1 MSIDRSYQPLLI
13 SLARLKL
20 RAIQASLNER
30 GVKRKPRLMVQLAA
44 GGGKTMLSAMMAAA
58 SLEKQGRVAFLCHR
72 DYLLY
77 QTANTY
83 KDMGIRH
90 SYLAAGKPLNP
101 HAKTHIGMVGSLKS
115 RQHKIETPT
124 LAFSDE
130 AHHGVAATWKEAIEK
145 WPDTTFI
152 GLSATPGAR
161 TDGRGLDEIYDDIV
175 CGPSVSELIA
185 LGALSDYRWFQGRPP
200 AELLA
205 LKLSKSDSADKQA
218 EIMDKPVIIGDMVG
232 NYKQKAMGKKA
243 VYFAPN
249 VKMSMDLADAFNA
262 AGVPFAHMDKDTP
275 DWQRKRIAKAIA
287 RGELLGFSNVAI
299 AGEGFDLA
307 AQAGMDVTIEVTGLC
322 RKTQSLPLLIQMA
335 MRCMRAK
342 SEPGLIFDHCDNYG
356 THGWL
361 PADDIEWTLQ
371 GAIRKEREVKAVQ
384 CPHCLATGYPN
395 AGCCTNCGQN
405 VADTVAAVAA
415 RAQMEIIEGELAE
428 IAKADHEAAKA
439 AATMDRKRAIASLN
453 RAEEIIAYGRER
465 GYKDGW
471 AKKLIE
477 VKRERGR
484 LVA

>member
-1 MSIDRSYQPLLI
+1 MIDRSYQPLLI
-13 SLARLKL
+13 SQARLKL
-20 RAIQASLNER
+20 REISARLKEEGIT
-30 GVKRKPRLMVQLAA
+30 RKPRLMVQLAA
-44 GGGKTMLSAMMAAA
+44 GGGKTMLSAMMASAA
-58 SLEKQGRVAFLCHR
+58 LERDGRVAFLCHR

-83 KDMGIRH
+83 KSMGIRH

-101 HAKTHIGMVGSLKS
+101 KSKTHIGMIGSLKS
-115 RQHKIETPT
+115 RQHKIEAPS

-130 AHHGVAATWKEAIEK
+130 AHHGVATTWKEAIEK

-161 TDGRGLDEIYDDIV
+161 TDGKGLDEIYDDIV

-200 AELLA
+200 AELMA
-205 LKLSKSDSADKQA
+205 LKLGRSDAADKQA
-218 EIMDKPVIIGDMVG
+218 EILDKPVIIGDMVG
-232 NYKQKAMGKKA
+232 NYRQKAMGKKA

-262 AGVPFAHMDKDTP
+262 AGVPFQHMDKDTP
-275 DWQRKRIAKAIA
+275 DWKRKSIAKAIA
-287 RGELLGFSNVAI
+287 RGELLGFTNVAI

-307 AQAGMDVTIEVTGLC
+307 AQADMDVTIEVTGLC
-322 RKTQSLPLLIQMA
+322 RKTASLPLLIQMA

-342 SEPGLIFDHCDNYG
+342 DEPGLIFDHCDNYSE
-356 THGWL
+356 HQWL
-361 PADDIEWTLQ
+361 PDDDIEWTLQ
-371 GAIRKEREVKAVQ
+371 GAIRKPREAKAVQ
-384 CPHCLATGYPN
+384 CPHCLATGYPEK
-395 AGCCTNCGQN
+395 GCCKGCGKSLSK
-405 VADTVAAVAA
+405 TVAAIAA
-415 RAQMEIIEGELAE
+415 RAQMEVIEGELAE
-428 IAKADHEAAKA
+428 VERAAHEAAKSA
-439 AATMDRKRAIASLN
+439 AVMDRKRAIASLN
-453 RAEEIIAYGRER
+453 RSEEIIAYGRKM

>member
-1 MSIDRSYQPLLI
+1 MIDRSYQHALI
-13 SLARLKL
+13 NQARLKL
-20 RAIQASLNER
+20 REISTRLAEQGI
-30 GVKRKPRLMVQLAA
+30 KRKPRLMVQLAA

-101 HAKTHIGMVGSLKS
+101 LAKTHIGMVGSLKS
-115 RQHKIETPT
+115 RQHKITPPT

-161 TDGRGLDEIYDDIV
+161 TDGKGLDEIYDDIV

-200 AELLA
+200 AELVA

-232 NYKQKAMGKKA
+232 NYRQKAMGKKA

-249 VKMSMDLADAFNA
+249 VKMSQDLADAFTA
-262 AGVPFAHMDKDTP
+262 AGIPFQHIDKDTP
-275 DWQRKRIAKAIA
+275 DWKRKAVARAIAK
-287 RGELLGFSNVAI
+287 GELLGFTNVAI

-342 SEPGLIFDHCDNYG
+342 DEPGLIFDHCDNYSL
-356 THGWL
+356 HGWL
-361 PADDIEWTLQ
+361 PDDDIDWTLQ
-371 GAIRKEREVKAVQ
+371 GAIRKSREVKAVQ
-384 CPHCLATGYPN
+384 CPHCLATGYPTG
-395 AGCCTNCGQN
+395 GCCTNCGQS
-405 VADTVAAVAA
+405 VSETVAALAA

-428 IAKADHEAAKA
+428 VERAAHEAAKSA
-439 AATMDRKRAIASLN
+439 AVMDRKRAIASLN
-453 RAEEIIAYGRER
+453 RAEEIIAYGRAK

-477 VKRERGR
+477 FKRERGR